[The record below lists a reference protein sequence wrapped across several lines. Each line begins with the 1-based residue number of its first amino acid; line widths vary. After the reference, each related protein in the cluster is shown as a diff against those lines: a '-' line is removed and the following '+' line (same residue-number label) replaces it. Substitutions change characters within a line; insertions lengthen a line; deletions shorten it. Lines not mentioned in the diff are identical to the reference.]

1 MNVPAPKI
9 RRSEVLTAILAGL
22 ACFLVIDQ
30 LRLFGSPLLS
40 VVIRLETQY
49 YFALIALLLPGVFL
63 IYRSRWP
70 ALDAVLG
77 LGAFLAPLW
86 LLRHA
91 EPIANEGWE
100 FLAPDHAIVA
110 SSVVWLLVLEAVR
123 RVTGWVLFGIAL
135 VFSMYPLFADL
146 MPLMIS
152 GMAIGF
158 RETASYHAMSIESIV
173 GLPFRAFAN
182 LVVGFLVFGAT
193 LQHTGGGAFF
203 IRLAFALLGGVRG
216 GAAKVA
222 IVSSGLMGSMS
233 GSVITNV
240 MTTGQLTIPAMRR
253 QGFSAKSAA
262 AVGACASTGGVLL
275 PPIMGSTAF
284 IMATFLEIPYYQVA
298 LAALLPSL
306 LYFIALY
313 AQLDAYAGK
322 HGLEGLPE
330 SELPRLRAV
339 LGEGWVFILSFAL
352 LIVFLLVL
360 QQETLAPWAATASL
374 LVINQFRQGRMA
386 VADWAAWLAAVG
398 KLLIELQAILLAVGL
413 IVGALSVTGL
423 SGTLVNE
430 LLFIA
435 GDSTGVLILM
445 GAATSFILGI
455 GLTVTAAY
463 VFLAIVLAPA
473 LIDGGLVPMA
483 VHLFILY
490 WGMLSFITPPV
501 ALGAFAAASIS
512 GANPVATGFEAMRL
526 GVAIYLVPFLFV
538 LNPAL
543 IGQGPWQGIVQAALE
558 ALLGVLLIAW
568 SAQRHLPRLGDPGR
582 MASWLLGLGGLLL
595 ALPDIALQG
604 LALSNALGNAAGAGL
619 IVLALLLARFRA
631 HQSRLT
637 VS

>member
-1 MNVPAPKI
+1 MSVPASRI
-9 RRSEVLTAILAGL
+9 RLAEVLTAILAGL
-22 ACFLVIDQ
+22 ACLLVIDQ
-30 LRLFGSPLLS
+30 LRLFGSPFLS
-40 VVIRLETQY
+40 VLIRLETQY

-63 IYRSRWP
+63 IYRSRWA
-70 ALDAVLG
+70 ALDASLCF
-77 LGAFLAPLW
+77 GAFLAPLW
-86 LLRHA
+86 LLLHA
-91 EPIANEGWE
+91 EAIANEGWE
-100 FLAPDHAIVA
+100 FLAPDHAVLA
-110 SSVVWLLVLEAVR
+110 SSIVWLLVLEAVR

-262 AVGACASTGGVLL
+262 AVEACASTGGVLL

-322 HGLEGLPE
+322 HGLEGLPD
-330 SELPRLRAV
+330 SEIPSLRAV
-339 LGEGWVFILSFAL
+339 LGEGWVFIVSFAL

-360 QQETLAPWAATASL
+360 QQEALAPWAATASL

-386 VADWAAWLAAVG
+386 VADWGGWLVAVG

-512 GANPVATGFEAMRL
+512 GANPVTTGFEAMRL

-568 SAQRHLPRLGDPGR
+568 SAQRYLPRLGDPGPI
-582 MASWLLGLGGLLL
+582 AAWLLGLGGLLVALPEIHLQRL
-595 ALPDIALQG
+595 ALT
-604 LALSNALGNAAGAGL
+604 NALGNSVGAAMIL
-619 IVLALLLARFRA
+619 LALLLAR
-631 HQSRLT
+631 SRRPQGPA
-637 VS
+637 VGS

>member
-1 MNVPAPKI
+1 MSVPAPRI
-9 RRSEVLTAILAGL
+9 RLSEVLTAILAGL
-22 ACFLVIDQ
+22 ACLLVIDQ
-30 LRLFGSPLLS
+30 LRLFGSPFLS
-40 VVIRLETQY
+40 VLIRLETQY

-63 IYRSRWP
+63 IYRSRWA
-70 ALDAVLG
+70 ALDASLG
-77 LGAFLAPLW
+77 FGAFLAPLW
-86 LLRHA
+86 LLLHA
-91 EPIANEGWE
+91 EAIANEGWE
-100 FLAPDHAIVA
+100 FLAPDHAVLA
-110 SSVVWLLVLEAVR
+110 SSIVWLLVLEAVR

-262 AVGACASTGGVLL
+262 AVEACASTGGVLL

-322 HGLEGLPE
+322 HGLEGLPD
-330 SELPRLRAV
+330 SEIPRLRAV
-339 LGEGWVFILSFAL
+339 LGEGWVFIVSFAL

-360 QQETLAPWAATASL
+360 QQEALAPWAATASL
-374 LVINQFRQGRMA
+374 LLINQFRQGRMV
-386 VADWAAWLAAVG
+386 VADWGAWLVAVG

-512 GANPVATGFEAMRL
+512 GANPVATGVEAMRL

-568 SAQRHLPRLGDPGR
+568 SAQRYLPRLGDPGLI
-582 MASWLLGLGGLLL
+582 AAWLLGLGGLLI
-595 ALPDIALQG
+595 ALPDINLED
-604 LALSNALGNAAGAGL
+604 LALTNTNGNSTGAAMIA
-619 IVLALLLARFRA
+619 LALLLARFRKHPA
-631 HQSRLT
+631 PAIDS
-637 VS
+637 

>member
-1 MNVPAPKI
+1 MNVPAPRI
-9 RRSEVLTAILAGL
+9 RLSEVLTAILAGL

-40 VVIRLETQY
+40 VLIRLETQY

-63 IYRSRWP
+63 IYRSPWA
-70 ALDAVLG
+70 ALDACFG

-86 LLRHA
+86 LLLHA
-91 EPIANEGWE
+91 EAIANEGWE
-100 FLAPDHAIVA
+100 FLAPDHAVLAGSIL
-110 SSVVWLLVLEAVR
+110 WLLVLDAVR

-262 AVGACASTGGVLL
+262 AVEACASTGGVLL

-322 HGLEGLPE
+322 HGLEGLPD
-330 SELPRLRAV
+330 SEIPSLRTV
-339 LGEGWVFILSFAL
+339 LGEGWVFIVSFAL

-360 QQETLAPWAATASL
+360 QQ
-374 LVINQFRQGRMA
+374 
-386 VADWAAWLAAVG
+386 
-398 KLLIELQAILLAVGL
+398 
-413 IVGALSVTGL
+413 
-423 SGTLVNE
+423 
-430 LLFIA
+430 
-435 GDSTGVLILM
+435 
-445 GAATSFILGI
+445 
-455 GLTVTAAY
+455 
-463 VFLAIVLAPA
+463 
-473 LIDGGLVPMA
+473 
-483 VHLFILY
+483 
-490 WGMLSFITPPV
+490 
-501 ALGAFAAASIS
+501 
-512 GANPVATGFEAMRL
+512 
-526 GVAIYLVPFLFV
+526 
-538 LNPAL
+538 
-543 IGQGPWQGIVQAALE
+543 
-558 ALLGVLLIAW
+558 
-568 SAQRHLPRLGDPGR
+568 
-582 MASWLLGLGGLLL
+582 
-595 ALPDIALQG
+595 
-604 LALSNALGNAAGAGL
+604 
-619 IVLALLLARFRA
+619 
-631 HQSRLT
+631 
-637 VS
+637 

>member
-1 MNVPAPKI
+1 MSVPASRI
-9 RRSEVLTAILAGL
+9 RLAEVLTAILAGL
-22 ACFLVIDQ
+22 ACLLVIDQ
-30 LRLFGSPLLS
+30 LRLFGSPFLS
-40 VVIRLETQY
+40 VLIRLETQY

-63 IYRSRWP
+63 IYRSRWA
-70 ALDAVLG
+70 ALDASLCF
-77 LGAFLAPLW
+77 GAFLAPLW
-86 LLRHA
+86 LLLHA
-91 EPIANEGWE
+91 EAIANEGWE
-100 FLAPDHAIVA
+100 FLAPDHAVLA
-110 SSVVWLLVLEAVR
+110 SSIVWLLVLEAVR

-262 AVGACASTGGVLL
+262 AVEACASTGGVLL

-322 HGLEGLPE
+322 HGLEGLPD
-330 SELPRLRAV
+330 SEIPSLRAV
-339 LGEGWVFILSFAL
+339 LGEGWVFIVSFAL

-360 QQETLAPWAATASL
+360 QQEALAPWAATASL

-386 VADWAAWLAAVG
+386 VADWGWLARCRRKVTHRTAG
-398 KLLIELQAILLAVGL
+398 NFAGGGSHCRGFIGDG
-413 IVGALSVTGL
+413 IVGHACK
-423 SGTLVNE
+423 
-430 LLFIA
+430 
-435 GDSTGVLILM
+435 
-445 GAATSFILGI
+445 
-455 GLTVTAAY
+455 
-463 VFLAIVLAPA
+463 
-473 LIDGGLVPMA
+473 
-483 VHLFILY
+483 
-490 WGMLSFITPPV
+490 
-501 ALGAFAAASIS
+501 
-512 GANPVATGFEAMRL
+512 
-526 GVAIYLVPFLFV
+526 
-538 LNPAL
+538 
-543 IGQGPWQGIVQAALE
+543 
-558 ALLGVLLIAW
+558 
-568 SAQRHLPRLGDPGR
+568 
-582 MASWLLGLGGLLL
+582 
-595 ALPDIALQG
+595 
-604 LALSNALGNAAGAGL
+604 
-619 IVLALLLARFRA
+619 
-631 HQSRLT
+631 
-637 VS
+637 

>member
-1 MNVPAPKI
+1 MTAPLQWV
-9 RRSEVLTAILAGL
+9 RMPERLTALLAGL
-22 ACFLVIDQ
+22 ACFLVVDQ
-30 LRLFGSPLLS
+30 LRLLGSPLLS
-40 VVIRLETQY
+40 GLIRLETQY

-63 IYRSRWP
+63 IYRSRW
-70 ALDAVLG
+70 AVLDAALG

-86 LLRHA
+86 LLHHA
-91 EPIANEGWE
+91 EAIANEGWE
-100 FLAPDHAIVA
+100 FLAPDHAVLA
-110 SSVVWLLVLEAVR
+110 SSVLWLLVLEAVR

-135 VFSMYPLFADL
+135 VFSMYPLFADV

-262 AVGACASTGGVLL
+262 AVEACASTGGVLL

-298 LAALLPSL
+298 IAALLPSL

-313 AQLDAYAGK
+313 TQLDAYAGK

-330 SELPRLRAV
+330 SELPKLRIV
-339 LGEGWVFILSFAL
+339 LAEGWVFIVSFAL

-360 QQETLAPWAATASL
+360 QQEALAPWAATASL
-374 LVINQFRQGRMA
+374 LVISQFRQGRMA
-386 VADWAAWLAAVG
+386 FGDLGSWLVAVG
-398 KLLIELQAILLAVGL
+398 KLLIELQAILCAVGL

-430 LLFIA
+430 LLFVA

-473 LIDGGLVPMA
+473 LIDGGLMPMA

-501 ALGAFAAASIS
+501 ALGAFAAASIA

-543 IGQGPWQGIVQAALE
+543 IGVGPWQGIVQAALE

-568 SAQRHLPRLGDPGR
+568 SAQRYLPRLGDPGFI
-582 MASWLLGLGGLLL
+582 AACLLGFGGLLV
-595 ALPDIALQG
+595 ALPEINLEG
-604 LALSNALGNAAGAGL
+604 VALSNFDGNLAGIL
-619 IVLALLLARFRA
+619 MIVLALLLARVRA
-631 HQSRLT
+631 NPAPKTAS
-637 VS
+637 

>member
-1 MNVPAPKI
+1 MTAPLQWV
-9 RRSEVLTAILAGL
+9 RMPERLTALLAGL
-22 ACFLVIDQ
+22 ACFLVVDQ
-30 LRLFGSPLLS
+30 LRLLGSPLLS
-40 VVIRLETQY
+40 GLIRLETQY

-63 IYRSRWP
+63 IYRSRW
-70 ALDAVLG
+70 AVLDAALG

-86 LLRHA
+86 LLLHA
-91 EPIANEGWE
+91 EAIANEGWE
-100 FLAPDHAIVA
+100 FLAPDHAVLA
-110 SSVVWLLVLEAVR
+110 SSVLWLLVLEAVR

-135 VFSMYPLFADL
+135 VFSMYPLFADV

-262 AVGACASTGGVLL
+262 AVEACASTGGVLL

-298 LAALLPSL
+298 IAALLPSL

-313 AQLDAYAGK
+313 TQLDAYAGK

-330 SELPRLRAV
+330 SELPKLRIV
-339 LGEGWVFILSFAL
+339 LAEGWVFIVSFAL

-360 QQETLAPWAATASL
+360 QQEALAPWAATASL
-374 LVINQFRQGRMA
+374 LVINQFRQGRMTFE
-386 VADWAAWLAAVG
+386 DLGSWLVAVG
-398 KLLIELQAILLAVGL
+398 KLLIELQAILCAVGL

-430 LLFIA
+430 LLFVA

-473 LIDGGLVPMA
+473 LIDGGLMPMA

-501 ALGAFAAASIS
+501 ALGAFAAASIA

-543 IGQGPWQGIVQAALE
+543 IGVGPWQGIVQAALE

-568 SAQRHLPRLGDPGR
+568 SAQRYLPRLGDPGFI
-582 MASWLLGLGGLLL
+582 AACLLGFGGLLV
-595 ALPDIALQG
+595 ALPEINLEGVAFSNFDG
-604 LALSNALGNAAGAGL
+604 NLAGILM
-619 IVLALLLARFRA
+619 IVLALLLARVRA
-631 HQSRLT
+631 NPAPKTAS
-637 VS
+637 

>member
-1 MNVPAPKI
+1 MSVPAPRI
-9 RRSEVLTAILAGL
+9 RLSEVLTAILAGL
-22 ACFLVIDQ
+22 ACLLVIDQ
-30 LRLFGSPLLS
+30 LRLFGSPFLS
-40 VVIRLETQY
+40 VLIRLETQY

-63 IYRSRWP
+63 IYRSRWA
-70 ALDAVLG
+70 ALDASLG
-77 LGAFLAPLW
+77 FGAFLAPLW
-86 LLRHA
+86 LLLHA
-91 EPIANEGWE
+91 EAIANEGWE
-100 FLAPDHAIVA
+100 FLAPDHAVLA
-110 SSVVWLLVLEAVR
+110 SSIVWLLVLEAVR

-262 AVGACASTGGVLL
+262 AVEACASTGGVLL

-322 HGLEGLPE
+322 HGLEGLPD
-330 SELPRLRAV
+330 SEIPRLRAV
-339 LGEGWVFILSFAL
+339 LGEGWVFIVSFAL

-360 QQETLAPWAATASL
+360 QQEALAPWAATASL
-374 LVINQFRQGRMA
+374 LVINQFRQGRMV
-386 VADWAAWLAAVG
+386 VADWGAWLVAVG

-512 GANPVATGFEAMRL
+512 GANPVATGVEAMRL

-568 SAQRHLPRLGDPGR
+568 SAQRYLPRLGDPGLI
-582 MASWLLGLGGLLL
+582 AAWLLGLGGLLI
-595 ALPDIALQG
+595 ALPDINLED
-604 LALSNALGNAAGAGL
+604 LALTNTNGNSTGAAMIA
-619 IVLALLLARFRA
+619 LALLLARFRKHPA
-631 HQSRLT
+631 PAIDS
-637 VS
+637 

>member
-1 MNVPAPKI
+1 
-9 RRSEVLTAILAGL
+9 
-22 ACFLVIDQ
+22 
-30 LRLFGSPLLS
+30 
-40 VVIRLETQY
+40 
-49 YFALIALLLPGVFL
+49 
-63 IYRSRWP
+63 
-70 ALDAVLG
+70 
-77 LGAFLAPLW
+77 
-86 LLRHA
+86 
-91 EPIANEGWE
+91 
-100 FLAPDHAIVA
+100 
-110 SSVVWLLVLEAVR
+110 
-123 RVTGWVLFGIAL
+123 
-135 VFSMYPLFADL
+135 
-146 MPLMIS
+146 
-152 GMAIGF
+152 
-158 RETASYHAMSIESIV
+158 
-173 GLPFRAFAN
+173 
-182 LVVGFLVFGAT
+182 
-193 LQHTGGGAFF
+193 
-203 IRLAFALLGGVRG
+203 
-216 GAAKVA
+216 
-222 IVSSGLMGSMS
+222 
-233 GSVITNV
+233 
-240 MTTGQLTIPAMRR
+240 
-253 QGFSAKSAA
+253 
-262 AVGACASTGGVLL
+262 
-275 PPIMGSTAF
+275 
-284 IMATFLEIPYYQVA
+284 
-298 LAALLPSL
+298 

>member
-1 MNVPAPKI
+1 MSVPASRI
-9 RRSEVLTAILAGL
+9 RLAEVLTAILAGL
-22 ACFLVIDQ
+22 ACLLVIDQ
-30 LRLFGSPLLS
+30 LRLFGSPFLS
-40 VVIRLETQY
+40 VLIRLETQY

-63 IYRSRWP
+63 IYRSRWA
-70 ALDAVLG
+70 ALDASLCF
-77 LGAFLAPLW
+77 GAFLAPLW
-86 LLRHA
+86 LLLHA
-91 EPIANEGWE
+91 EAIANEGWE
-100 FLAPDHAIVA
+100 FLAPDHAVLA
-110 SSVVWLLVLEAVR
+110 SSIVWLLVLEAVR

-262 AVGACASTGGVLL
+262 AVEACASTGGVLL

-322 HGLEGLPE
+322 HGLEGLPD
-330 SELPRLRAV
+330 SEIPSLRAV
-339 LGEGWVFILSFAL
+339 LGEGWVFIVSFAL

-360 QQETLAPWAATASL
+360 QQEALAPWAATASL

-386 VADWAAWLAAVG
+386 VADWGGWLVAVG

-512 GANPVATGFEAMRL
+512 GANPVTTGFEAMRL

-543 IGQGPWQGIVQAALE
+543 IGQGPWQGIVQAGLE

-568 SAQRHLPRLGDPGR
+568 SAQRYLPRLGDPGLI
-582 MASWLLGLGGLLL
+582 AAWLLGLGGLLI
-595 ALPDIALQG
+595 ALPDINLEG
-604 LALSNALGNAAGAGL
+604 LALTNIIGNSMGAGM
-619 IVLALLLARFRA
+619 IGLALLLARFRT
-631 HQSRLT
+631 HQTPAIDS
-637 VS
+637 

>member
-1 MNVPAPKI
+1 MTAPLQWV
-9 RRSEVLTAILAGL
+9 RMPERLTALLAGL
-22 ACFLVIDQ
+22 ACFLVVDQ
-30 LRLFGSPLLS
+30 LRLLGSPLLS
-40 VVIRLETQY
+40 GLIRLETQY

-63 IYRSRWP
+63 IYRSRW
-70 ALDAVLG
+70 AVLDAALG

-86 LLRHA
+86 LLLHA
-91 EPIANEGWE
+91 EAIANEGWE
-100 FLAPDHAIVA
+100 FLAPDHAVLA
-110 SSVVWLLVLEAVR
+110 SSVLWLLVLEAVR

-135 VFSMYPLFADL
+135 VFSMYPLFADV

-262 AVGACASTGGVLL
+262 AVEACASTGGVLL

-298 LAALLPSL
+298 IAALLPSL

-313 AQLDAYAGK
+313 TQLDAYAGK

-330 SELPRLRAV
+330 SELPKLRIV
-339 LGEGWVFILSFAL
+339 LAEGWVFIVSFAL

-360 QQETLAPWAATASL
+360 QQEALAPWAATASL

-386 VADWAAWLAAVG
+386 FGDLGSWLVAVG
-398 KLLIELQAILLAVGL
+398 KLLIELQAILCAVGL

-430 LLFIA
+430 LLFVA

-473 LIDGGLVPMA
+473 LIDGGLMPMA

-501 ALGAFAAASIS
+501 ALGAFAAASIA

-543 IGQGPWQGIVQAALE
+543 IGVGPWQGIVQAALE

-568 SAQRHLPRLGDPGR
+568 SAQRYLPRLGDPGFI
-582 MASWLLGLGGLLL
+582 AACLLGFGGLLV
-595 ALPDIALQG
+595 ALPEINLEG
-604 LALSNALGNAAGAGL
+604 VALSNFDGNLAGIL
-619 IVLALLLARFRA
+619 MIVLALLLARVRA
-631 HQSRLT
+631 NPAPKTAS
-637 VS
+637 